1 MKAWPWLLAGLIVVF
16 GATLATTDARAES
29 VAELAE
35 KLRTH
40 EDFRV
45 RTQAAL
51 ALGAT
56 ATKKA
61 VAPLCDGLDD
71 EKETVRAAAAAGMG
85 KLALGGSD
93 CLERRLRKES
103 SKNVRKMIQK
113 ALRLI
118 SEGAGASGLGPGA
131 KFYIA
136 FEVVKSDAGGARVR
150 QLAVAAIRSRIAE
163 EKGFVFAPV
172 GESTKQAKKRLRKN
186 PHVVGYALKP
196 KVSTTKTTGELL
208 VTCAIELFDYP
219 GGDGLGAVSRS
230 LGKSG
235 IDEDDEAEEHDLVE
249 KACGRAG
256 GEFMSLAAQVD

>member
-1 MKAWPWLLAGLIVVF
+1 MMRWLVVGLVCLVGVILL
-16 GATLATTDARAES
+16 GTARAES
-29 VAELAE
+29 IAELAK

-56 ATKKA
+56 ASKKA
-61 VAPLCDGLDD
+61 IAPLCDGLDD
-71 EKETVRAAAAAGMG
+71 EVDTVRAASAGGMA
-85 KLALGGSD
+85 KLALGGKP
-93 CLERRLRKES
+93 CLERRLRVETS
-103 SKNVRKMIQK
+103 SNVKKMIKK

-118 SEGAGASGLGPGA
+118 AEGAGASGLGPSA

-136 FEVVKSDAGGARVR
+136 FKAVKNGTGRPSVSK
-150 QLAVAAIRSRIAE
+150 LAVSSMRARIDQGE
-163 EKGFVFAPV
+163 GFVFAPA

-208 VTCAIELFDYP
+208 VTCAIDLFDYP
-219 GGDGLGAVSRS
+219 GGDSLGGVSRS
-230 LGKSG
+230 AGKSG
-235 IDEDDEAEEHDLVE
+235 IDEDDEGEEDGLV
-249 KACGRAG
+249 KRACGQAA
-256 GEFMSLAAQVD
+256 GEFMNLAAQVD